1 MRYRVVTEDGQEAG
15 AFPAPDD
22 DLAAMR
28 RGLVV
33 RDAHVRAGTCAANP
47 AEYRLEKWVA
57 GGWDFAGRYAFVG
70 TAPAAL
76 VA

>member
-1 MRYRVVTEDGQEAG
+1 MRYRVVTEDGQETG
-15 AFPAPDD
+15 SFLAPDD

-28 RGLVV
+28 RGLSL
-33 RDAHVRAGTCAANP
+33 RDAHAHASAGRTDP
-47 AEYRLEKWVA
+47 DEYRLEKWVA

-70 TAPAAL
+70 GGRL

>member
-1 MRYRVVTEDGQEAG
+1 MRYRVVTQDGQEAG
-15 AFPAPDD
+15 TFLAPDD

-28 RGLVV
+28 RGLPI
-33 RDAHVRAGTCAANP
+33 RDASVRAATDAP
-47 AEYRLEKWVA
+47 DPDEYRLEKWVA
-57 GGWDFAGRYAFVG
+57 GAWDFAGRYAFAG

>member
-1 MRYRVVTEDGQEAG
+1 MRYRVVTEDGRQAG
-15 AFPAPDD
+15 AFLAPDD

-28 RGLVV
+28 KGLAL
-33 RDAHVRAGTCAANP
+33 RDADVHASAGRCNP

-70 TAPAAL
+70 SPRL